1 METELGKSKVLF
13 KKMFIKKIKNFSK
26 YLILFLSIILTNNAR
41 AEFFEDLS
49 KIIEN
54 NEKRL
59 SYGISVTDF
68 NMDGN
73 YEFLVTGFGF
83 ANLALSYQDGKLKNL
98 NQQKIFSDASK
109 KTIGVAACDIDKDG
123 FEEIY
128 FLNTDTYSGVKKYSD
143 RLLDIKDNDYF
154 DLFELEKN
162 KENLNLTAG
171 RSVVCVDR
179 KGDGEYGIYV
189 ANYGGPTRFYEIE
202 NELIKDKA
210 KNLNLDN
217 ITGGRAVVS
226 GHILTER
233 VDIFAA
239 NERGANFLFKNNNGK
254 FDDVAFDYRLDDAIQ
269 NGRGTALSDIYYR
282 GRLDILSGNW
292 LGYHRAWVLEN
303 NEFKDIGN
311 KDFDEPS
318 RIRTIISADF
328 DNDGFDE
335 VFMNNI
341 AEPNKLFRIKDNG
354 KFEQINFKVGLE
366 ANGYGTGAAVADI
379 DNDGVLEL
387 LVSRGESKEQT
398 LTLYKA
404 IVKKENKYL
413 RIKPLNKHGAPA
425 RGATVTLITDQRKHS
440 KTIDA
445 GSGYLCQMEPVAH
458 YGIRK
463 NEKNFN
469 VEVRW
474 TDGSKE
480 MIDIK
485 RLNQTITVKQK

>member
-1 METELGKSKVLF
+1 M
-13 KKMFIKKIKNFSK
+13 KNLTR
-26 YLILFLSIILTNNAR
+26 YLILIFFLILTNNTR
-41 AEFFEDLS
+41 AEFFEDRS

-73 YEFLVTGFGF
+73 YEFLVTGFGYP
-83 ANLALSYQDGKLKNL
+83 NLALSFQDGKLKNL
-98 NQQKIFSDASK
+98 NQQKIFSDTLK
-109 KTIGVAACDIDKDG
+109 RTIGVAACDIDKDG

-128 FLNTDTYSGVKKYSD
+128 FLNTDTYSGDKKYSD
-143 RLLDIKDNDYF
+143 RLLDIEDNNYF

-179 KGDGEYGIYV
+179 KGDGQYGVYV

-202 NELIKDKA
+202 DELIKDKA
-210 KNLNLDN
+210 QSLNLDN

-226 GHILTER
+226 GHILSDR
-233 VDIFAA
+233 ADIFAA
-239 NERGANFLFKNNNGK
+239 NERGANFLYKNNNGN
-254 FDDVAFDYRLDDAIQ
+254 FEDVAFDYRVDDAIQ

-292 LGYHRAWVLEN
+292 LGYHRAWVLEK

-311 KDFDEPS
+311 KDFDKPS

-341 AEPNKLFRIKDNG
+341 AEPNKLFRIKDDG
-354 KFEQINFKVGLE
+354 KFEQIDFQVGLE

-387 LVSRGESKEQT
+387 LVARGESKEQP

-404 IVKKENKYL
+404 KVNKENKYL
-413 RIKPLNKHGAPA
+413 RIKPLNKYGAPA
-425 RGATVTLITDQRKHS
+425 RGATVTLITNIRKHS

-463 NEKNFN
+463 DEKNFK
-469 VEVRW
+469 VEVKW
-474 TDGSKE
+474 TNGTKKLFNVSD
-480 MIDIK
+480 
-485 RLNQTITVKQK
+485 LNQTITIKQK

>member
-1 METELGKSKVLF
+1 M
-13 KKMFIKKIKNFSK
+13 KNLTR
-26 YLILFLSIILTNNAR
+26 YLILIFFVILTNNTR

-73 YEFLVTGFGF
+73 YEFLVTGFGYP
-83 ANLALSYQDGKLKNL
+83 NLALSFQDGKLKNL
-98 NQQKIFSDASK
+98 NQQKIFSDTLK
-109 KTIGVAACDIDKDG
+109 RTIGVAACDIDKDG

-128 FLNTDTYSGVKKYSD
+128 FLNTDTYSGDKKYSD
-143 RLLDIKDNDYF
+143 RLLDIEDNNYF

-179 KGDGEYGIYV
+179 KGDGEYGVYV

-202 NELIKDKA
+202 DELIKDKA
-210 KNLNLDN
+210 QSLNLDN
-217 ITGGRAVVS
+217 ITGGRAVVA
-226 GHILTER
+226 GHIISDKID
-233 VDIFAA
+233 VFAA
-239 NERGANFLFKNNNGK
+239 NERGANFLYENNNGI
-254 FDDVAFDYRLDDAIQ
+254 FQDVAFDYRVDDEIQ

-311 KDFDEPS
+311 KDFDKPS

-341 AEPNKLFRIKDNG
+341 AEPNKLFRIKDDG
-354 KFEQINFKVGLE
+354 KFEQINFEVGLE

-387 LVSRGESKEQT
+387 LVARGESKEQP

-404 IVKKENKYL
+404 KVNKENKYL

-425 RGATVTLITDQRKHS
+425 RGATVTLITNKRKHS

-463 NEKNFN
+463 NEKNFKVEIKWTNGTKKLFN
-469 VEVRW
+469 VSE
-474 TDGSKE
+474 
-480 MIDIK
+480 
-485 RLNQTITVKQK
+485 LNQTITIKQK

>member
-1 METELGKSKVLF
+1 M
-13 KKMFIKKIKNFSK
+13 KNLTR
-26 YLILFLSIILTNNAR
+26 YLILIFFVILTNNTR

-73 YEFLVTGFGF
+73 YEFLVTGFGYP
-83 ANLALSYQDGKLKNL
+83 NLALSFQDGKLKNL
-98 NQQKIFSDASK
+98 NQQKIFSDTLK
-109 KTIGVAACDIDKDG
+109 RTIGVAACDIDKDG

-128 FLNTDTYSGVKKYSD
+128 FLNTDTYSGDKKYSD
-143 RLLDIKDNDYF
+143 RLLDIKVNNYF

-179 KGDGEYGIYV
+179 KGDGEYGVYV

-202 NELIKDKA
+202 DELIKDKA
-210 KNLNLDN
+210 QSLNLDN

-226 GHILTER
+226 GHILSDR
-233 VDIFAA
+233 ADIFAA
-239 NERGANFLFKNNNGK
+239 NERGANFLYKNKNGN
-254 FDDVAFDYRLDDAIQ
+254 FEDVAFDYRVDDAIQ
-269 NGRGTALSDIYYR
+269 NGRGTALSDLYYR

-292 LGYHRAWVLEN
+292 LGYHRAWVLEK

-311 KDFDEPS
+311 KDFDKPS

-341 AEPNKLFRIKDNG
+341 AEPNKLFRIKDDG
-354 KFEQINFKVGLE
+354 KFEQINFQVGLE

-387 LVSRGESKEQT
+387 LVARGESKEQP

-404 IVKKENKYL
+404 KVDKENKYL
-413 RIKPLNKHGAPA
+413 RIKPLNKYGAPA
-425 RGATVTLITDQRKHS
+425 RGATITLITNKRKHS

-463 NEKNFN
+463 NEKNFKIEVKWTNGTKKLFN
-469 VEVRW
+469 VSE
-474 TDGSKE
+474 
-480 MIDIK
+480 
-485 RLNQTITVKQK
+485 LNQTITIKQK

>member
-1 METELGKSKVLF
+1 M
-13 KKMFIKKIKNFSK
+13 KNLTRH
-26 YLILFLSIILTNNAR
+26 LILIFFVILTNNTR

-73 YEFLVTGFGF
+73 YEFLVTGFGYP
-83 ANLALSYQDGKLKNL
+83 NLALSFQDGKLKSL
-98 NQQKIFSDASK
+98 NQQKIFSDTLK
-109 KTIGVAACDIDKDG
+109 RTIGVAACDIDKDG

-128 FLNTDTYSGVKKYSD
+128 FLNADTYSGDKKYSD
-143 RLLDIKDNDYF
+143 RLLDTENNDYF

-179 KGDGEYGIYV
+179 KGDGGYGIYV

-202 NELIKDKA
+202 DELIKDKA
-210 KNLNLDN
+210 QSLNLGN

-226 GHILTER
+226 GHILSDR

-239 NERGANFLFKNNNGK
+239 NERGANFLYKNNNGN
-254 FDDVAFDYRLDDAIQ
+254 FEDVAFDYRVDDAIQ

-292 LGYHRAWVLEN
+292 LGYHRAWVLEK
-303 NEFKDIGN
+303 NEFKDVGN
-311 KDFDEPS
+311 KDFDKPS

-354 KFEQINFKVGLE
+354 KFEQINFQVGLE
-366 ANGYGTGAAVADI
+366 ASGYGTGAAVADI
-379 DNDGVLEL
+379 DNDGILEL
-387 LVSRGESKEQT
+387 LVARGESKEQT

-404 IVKKENKYL
+404 KVNKENKYL
-413 RIKPLNKHGAPA
+413 RIKPLNKYGAPA
-425 RGATVTLITDQRKHS
+425 RGATVTLITNKRKHS

-463 NEKNFN
+463 NEKNFR
-469 VEVRW
+469 VEIKW
-474 TDGSKE
+474 TNGTKKLLNISE
-480 MIDIK
+480 
-485 RLNQTITVKQK
+485 LNQTITIKQK